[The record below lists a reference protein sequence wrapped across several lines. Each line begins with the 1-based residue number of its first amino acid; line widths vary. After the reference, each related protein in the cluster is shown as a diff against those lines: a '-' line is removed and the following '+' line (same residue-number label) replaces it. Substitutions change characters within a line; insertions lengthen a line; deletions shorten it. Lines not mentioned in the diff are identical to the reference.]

1 MVVIERKVKPKL
13 NSIRKT
19 FRNAKVG
26 KSNQKKCQDTH
37 LHKRK
42 GRPPKKKRNGRSRT
56 TKQKKRDQRN
66 TPTSP
71 IKRGGTT

>member
-37 LHKRK
+37 SHKRK
-42 GRPPKKKRNGRSRT
+42 GRPKKNRNGRSRT

-71 IKRGGTT
+71 IKR

>member
-26 KSNQKKCQDTH
+26 KSNQKKMPRHTFTQKERET
-37 LHKRK
+37 
-42 GRPPKKKRNGRSRT
+42 PPKK
-56 TKQKKRDQRN
+56 QEWKK
-66 TPTSP
+66 
-71 IKRGGTT
+71 